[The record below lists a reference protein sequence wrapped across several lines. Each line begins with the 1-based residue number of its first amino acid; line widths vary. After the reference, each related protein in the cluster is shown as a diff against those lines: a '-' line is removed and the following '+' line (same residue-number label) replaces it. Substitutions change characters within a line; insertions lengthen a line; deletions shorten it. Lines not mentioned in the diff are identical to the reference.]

1 MTDKTQTLGFQAE
14 VKQLLQLM
22 IHSLYSNKEIFLR
35 ELISNASDA
44 LDKLRFAALEK
55 PELLAEQTELKVEVE
70 FDAEAGTVTVR
81 DNGIGMSRAEVIS
94 NLGTIAKSGTGEFL
108 QALTGD
114 RKKDAQMIGQFGVGF
129 YSAFIVADRVRV
141 NTRSAGADASEGI
154 AWESDGQGEFT
165 IAPLEREQRGTEVI
179 LHLKEGEKDFASAY
193 RLRSL
198 VRKYSDHIAFP
209 VLMRKQGEDGQEFEK
224 VNIATALWTRSR
236 SEIQDDEYQEFYKH
250 ISHDVEEA
258 LCWSHNRVEGKREY
272 TSLLYVPSHAP
283 FDLWNRESPRGLK
296 LYVQRVFIM
305 DHAEQFLPLYL
316 RFLRGI
322 LDSSDLPLNVSRE
335 LLQSN
340 PMVETIRGALT
351 KRALDMLGRLARDD
365 AKKYQLFWDEF
376 GQVLK
381 EGPVEDPSN
390 AEQVAGLLRFAT
402 SRSGEPKQ
410 DQSLSDYLSRMSE
423 GQEYIYYVV
432 ADSHQLASNSPQIEG
447 LKKRNIEVLLLSDR
461 IDDWLVTHL
470 GEFQGKHFRDV
481 ARGDLGLEALEDEK
495 EKSAREKTEEEHKD
509 VVERINAALKGR
521 VESVRPSA
529 RLTESPACLVVGEHD
544 MGAQM
549 RRLMEMAGQKA
560 PESLPILEIN
570 LDHPLVQRLEAE
582 TEQERIA
589 DLAGLLLDQA
599 SLAEGARLEDPAG
612 FVKRLNRLLLE
623 LSH

>member
-1 MTDKTQTLGFQAE
+1 MTEKTQTLGFQAE

-44 LDKLRFAALEK
+44 LDKLRFVALES
-55 PELLAEQTELKVEVE
+55 PELLAQQTDLKVQVE

-81 DNGIGMSRAEVIS
+81 DNGIGMTRDEVIG

-114 RKKDAQMIGQFGVGF
+114 RKKDAQLIGQFGVGF
-129 YSAFIVADRVRV
+129 YSAFIVADRVQV
-141 NTRSAGADASEGI
+141 NTRAAGADPVEGV
-154 AWESDGQGEFT
+154 AWESDGQGEFS
-165 IAPLEREQRGTEVI
+165 IGQVRREERGTEVI
-179 LHLKEGEKDFASAY
+179 LHLKPEEKEYASAY

-209 VLMRKQGEDGQEFEK
+209 VLMRKEGEGDGEYEA
-224 VNIATALWTRSR
+224 VNTATALWTRSR
-236 SEIQDDEYQEFYKH
+236 SEIQDEEYQEFYKH

-258 LCWSHNRVEGKREY
+258 LAWSHNRVEGKREY

-316 RFLRGI
+316 RFLRGV
-322 LDSSDLPLNVSRE
+322 LDSSDLPLNISRE

-340 PMVETIRGALT
+340 PMVDSIRGALA
-351 KRALDMLGRLARDD
+351 KRALDMLARLAREDGD
-365 AKKYQLFWDEF
+365 KYQQFWDQF

-381 EGPVEDPSN
+381 EGPVEDSAN
-390 AEQVAGLLRFAT
+390 SEQIAGLLRFAT
-402 SRSGEPKQ
+402 THTGEARQ
-410 DQSLSDYLSRMSE
+410 VQSLADYLSRMPE
-423 GQEYIYYVV
+423 GQEFIYYVV
-432 ADSHQLASNSPQIEG
+432 ADSHQVALNSPQLEG

-470 GEFQGKHFRDV
+470 GEFQGKRFKDV
-481 ARGDLGLEALEDEK
+481 TRGDLGLEAMEDEA
-495 EKSAREKTEEEHKD
+495 EKSAREKSEAEHKS
-509 VVERINAALKGR
+509 VLERLAAVLKGR
-521 VESVRPSA
+521 VESVRASN
-529 RLTESPACLVVGEHD
+529 RLTESPACLVVDEHD

-549 RRLMEMAGQKA
+549 RRLMEMAGQKV
-560 PESLPILEIN
+560 PETLPILEIN

-582 TEQERIA
+582 SEDERFA
-589 DLAGLLLDQA
+589 DLSGLLLDQA